1 MKAPVLLLLGAALAA
16 CAIDDGMPNFERMSA
31 EELAAYNSG
40 RNLSQ
45 MIVCQEATST
55 TSRVRRKRCATTEAL
70 YGTGITAEQLNM
82 LNTGAGLSDN

>member
-1 MKAPVLLLLGAALAA
+1 MKAPALLFLSAILAS
-16 CAIDDGMPNFERMSA
+16 CVIDDGMPNFECMSA
-31 EELAAYNSG
+31 EELAAYNEG

-45 MIVCQEATST
+45 MIICQEITST

-70 YGTGITAEQLNM
+70 YGTGITAEQLNL